1 MKVLI
6 LFAAFIFINFITLSN
21 SSPYCQCQCCLHE
34 PLNEDCQL
42 NMVGNVPID
51 ICTTNSTIICKDK
64 CKEQYQTPCGQNN
77 SIAEATCMSDSTT
90 TNIPAVTSTTNG
102 IRQCDCLCCPKA
114 PCDTVNQGNVIVN
127 EHEQGIGC
135 YSL

>member
-6 LFAAFIFINFITLSN
+6 LFAAFIFINSITLSN
-21 SSPYCQCQCCLHE
+21 SSSYCQCQCCLHE
-34 PLNEDCQL
+34 PLNNDCQE

-51 ICTTNSTIICKDK
+51 ICTTDSTNICIDK
-64 CKEQYQTPCGQNN
+64 CKEQYPTTCGQNN
-77 SIAEATCMSDSTT
+77 SIPEAICMSDSTT
-90 TNIPAVTSTTNG
+90 TNIPAVASTTNG

-114 PCDTVNQGNVIVN
+114 PCDTVYQGNVIVN